1 VFKNLKAP
9 TIGESLTII
18 GWCILAIGQFALYRQ
33 NMNPD
38 PRVLIQT
45 AGDGWSVLNDGT
57 RSNIWIVYT
66 KKLNTPTNGYVYAT
80 FEKEAKP

>member
-1 VFKNLKAP
+1 MKRP

-18 GWCILAIGQFALYRQ
+18 GWAVLAIGQFALYRQ

-57 RSNIWIVYT
+57 RSNIWSC
-66 KKLNTPTNGYVYAT
+66 TPRSSIPPQTGT
-80 FEKEAKP
+80 SMRRLRRRPSRE